1 MDEKQLVANHVLY
14 EQNAVVEELM
24 KADCGLIDS
33 IRNLDDTDIL
43 EWWLVTH
50 WLAELLIENGES
62 VLSEYGNNWWGRTCS
77 GQAIYMD
84 SVIADICASL
94 S

>member
-24 KADCGLIDS
+24 KADCGLIDH
-33 IRNLDDTDIL
+33 IHNLDDEEIL
-43 EWWLVTH
+43 EWWLVTD
-50 WLAELLIENGES
+50 WLAELLIENGEC
-62 VLSEYGNNWWGRTCS
+62 VLSEYGCNWWGRTQS

-84 SVIADICASL
+84 AVMTNICTSFH
-94 S
+94 

>member
-14 EQNAVVEELM
+14 EQNNVIEELI

-33 IRNLDDTDIL
+33 IHNLDDTDIL

-62 VLSEYGNNWWGRTCS
+62 VLSEYGNNWWGRTQS

-84 SVIADICASL
+84 RVIADICASL